1 MMKIIEIRKKI
12 DDLDKKIVG
21 LLNKRAELIT
31 NIGSIKKKSN
41 KSIYVPERECEVY
54 RKIKSYN
61 KGPIPGEYLKHIYR
75 EIMSSS
81 LALEKEISVAFL
93 GPKATFTQLAALKKF
108 GSSVKYI
115 ECSVITDIFNE
126 VEKGNAD
133 FGVVPIENSFEGA
146 VNHTLDMFIDS
157 ELNICS
163 EVYLKITHCL
173 SSKSKNI
180 KELKRIYSK
189 SEVFGQCRKWLEDNA
204 HGVEL
209 IEVSSTARAAQI
221 AAEERG
227 SGCIASKMAKDIY
240 GLNTI
245 ASSIEDAPCNV
256 TRFLVIGE
264 TLAKPTGRD
273 RTSVVFSVKDKIGA
287 LYAMLLPFKKHGI
300 NLTKIESR
308 PSKKRAWDY
317 YFFIDIEGHCKDIKV
332 AKALAELSDVTSNL
346 KILGSYPRA

>member
-1 MMKIIEIRKKI
+1 MKIIEIRKKI

-21 LLNKRAELIT
+21 LLNGRAKLIT
-31 NIGSIKKKSN
+31 DIGKIKRKNN
-41 KSIYVPERECEVY
+41 KSIYVPEREREVY
-54 RKIKSYN
+54 RKIKSYS
-61 KGPIPGEYLKHIYR
+61 KGPIPKEHLEYIYR

-81 LALEKEISVAFL
+81 LALEKEITVAFL
-93 GPKATFTQLAALKKF
+93 GPEATFTQLAALKKF

-146 VNHTLDMFIDS
+146 VNHTLDMFVDS
-157 ELNICS
+157 ELSICS
-163 EVYLKITHCL
+163 EIYLKIAHCL
-173 SSKSKNI
+173 MSKSKNI
-180 KELKRIYSK
+180 KELKKIYSK
-189 SEVFGQCRKWLEDNA
+189 SEVFGQCRKWLESNA
-204 HGVEL
+204 RGIDL

-221 AAEERG
+221 AAEEKG
-227 SGCIASKMAKDIY
+227 AGCIASKMAKDIY

-245 ASSIEDAPCNV
+245 ASLIEDAPCNV

-264 TLAKPTGRD
+264 TLAQPTGKD
-273 RTSVVFSVKDKIGA
+273 KTSVVFSVKDKIGA
-287 LYAMLLPFKKHGI
+287 LHAMLIPFKRHGI

-317 YFFIDIEGHCKDIKV
+317 YFFVDLEGHCKDIKV

-346 KILGSYPRA
+346 KILGSYPRS

>member
-1 MMKIIEIRKKI
+1 MKIIEIRKKI
-12 DDLDKKIVG
+12 DDLDKKIVN
-21 LLNKRAELIT
+21 LLNRRARLIT
-31 NIGSIKKKSN
+31 DIGKIKRKNN
-41 KSIYVPERECEVY
+41 KSIYVPEREREVY
-54 RKIKSYN
+54 KKIKSYN
-61 KGPIPGEYLKHIYR
+61 KGPIPGEYLEHIYR
-75 EIMSSS
+75 EVMSSS
-81 LALEKEISVAFL
+81 LAIEKEITVAFL

-108 GSSVKYI
+108 GFSVRYI

-157 ELNICS
+157 ELSICS
-163 EVYLKITHCL
+163 EIYLKITHYL
-173 SSKSKNI
+173 LSKSKSV
-180 KELKRIYSK
+180 KELKKIYSK
-189 SEVFGQCRKWLEDNA
+189 SEVFGQCRKWLESNA
-204 HGVEL
+204 HG
-209 IEVSSTARAAQI
+209 IDIAEVSSTARAAQI
-221 AAEERG
+221 AAGEKG

-240 GLNTI
+240 GLNMI

-264 TLAKPTGRD
+264 TLAQPTGRD

-287 LYAMLLPFKKHGI
+287 LHAMLLPFKRHGI

-317 YFFIDIEGHCKDIKV
+317 YFFVDLEGHCKDAKV
-332 AKALAELSDVTSNL
+332 AKALAELSDVTFSL